1 MAPPMNDKPVQKRA
15 KARAAPQRSPGLRPR
30 RARRVPPPERRQ
42 AILDAALNVFAEQGF
57 AAARLD
63 DVARQAGV
71 AKGTLYLYFRDKEEL
86 FEQIL
91 KSVAG
96 PVMSRV
102 EALAAIESVPANLL
116 LAQILQFLQTEVLD
130 TNRERLLRLLIS
142 EGHRFPKIAE
152 FYHRE
157 VVNKGRE
164 AVRTIAK
171 RGWLRGELPSD
182 ALTRFPQLF
191 FAPVML
197 AVVWNG
203 LFGAFDKLDVAGM
216 LEEHRKLLLQP
227 PSKEAP

>member
-1 MAPPMNDKPVQKRA
+1 MAPPMNDKPVHKRE
-15 KARAAPQRSPGLRPR
+15 KARPAPQRSLRQR
-30 RARRVPPPERRQ
+30 RGRRVPPPERRQ
-42 AILDAALNVFAEQGF
+42 AILDAALDVFAQQGF

-96 PVMSRV
+96 PVMARV
-102 EALAAIESVPANLL
+102 EALAAIESIPANQV
-116 LAQILQFLQTEVLD
+116 LAQVLQFLQTEVLGTD
-130 TNRERLLRLLIS
+130 RERLLRLLIS
-142 EGHRFPKIAE
+142 EGHRFPRIAE

-164 AVRTIAK
+164 AVRTIAR
-171 RGWLRGELPSD
+171 RGVERGELPSD

-203 LFGAFDKLDVAGM
+203 LFGAFDQLDVAGM
-216 LEEHRKLLLQP
+216 LEEHRRLLLEP
-227 PSKEAP
+227 RPKEAP